1 MRVCKCGPGDAVLV
15 PEFICRDVLSSIHAV
30 GSTPVFYPVDR
41 SLSTM
46 SLPNSQHCKAVLA
59 VNYFGFAQDLVPF
72 REYCLRTGA
81 TLIEDNAHGFLS
93 KDTSGVLLGTRAD
106 LGITSIRKTFR
117 LVNGAALYFSG
128 VEYTSL
134 VAEQLEF
141 QNDAAPKGFLLRK
154 VSAQIQRSTK
164 IPTLSLF
171 QFTIRVMRL
180 IATGSRLPKSTQESE
195 TELPAP
201 VAPHRS
207 VNELIGS
214 LQPKGEVERRQKL
227 FAEVHNRV
235 KDLDIEVIFSDI
247 HPGVSPYGLAFIGDS
262 DSVDSVRNKLRGLS
276 VEVIHWPD
284 LPDAVNVPEDHFYRN
299 IWVVNF
305 L

>member
-1 MRVCKCGPGDAVLV
+1 MGL
-15 PEFICRDVLSSIHAV
+15 LN
-30 GSTPVFYPVDR
+30 
-41 SLSTM
+41 L
-46 SLPNSQHCKAVLA
+46 QQCKAVLA
-59 VNYFGFAQDLVPF
+59 VNYFGFAQDLTPF

-81 TLIEDNAHGFLS
+81 ALIEDNAHGFLS

-128 VEYTSL
+128 VKYSGL

-141 QNDAAPKGFLLRK
+141 QIGAAPKGFLLRK
-154 VSAQIQRSTK
+154 VSAQIQRSTM

-171 QFTIRVMRL
+171 QFTIRMMRL

-195 TELPAP
+195 TELPTP

-207 VNELIGS
+207 VHELIGS

-227 FAEVHNRV
+227 FAEVHKRV
-235 KDLDIEVIFSDI
+235 KGLDIEVIFTET
-247 HPGVSPYGLAFIGDS
+247 HTGVSPYGFALICDS
-262 DSVDSVRNKLRGLS
+262 DSVNSVRNKLRGLS

>member
-1 MRVCKCGPGDAVLV
+1 
-15 PEFICRDVLSSIHAV
+15 
-30 GSTPVFYPVDR
+30 
-41 SLSTM
+41 M
-46 SLPNSQHCKAVLA
+46 SLLNSQHCKAVLA
-59 VNYFGFAQDLVPF
+59 VNYFGFAQELAPF
-72 REYCLRTGA
+72 REYCSRTGA

-117 LVNGAALYFSG
+117 LVNGAALYFS
-128 VEYTSL
+128 
-134 VAEQLEF
+134 EQLEF
-141 QNDAAPKGFLLRK
+141 QNGAVPKGFLLRK

-171 QFTIRVMRL
+171 QLTIRMIRL
-180 IATGSRLPKSTQESE
+180 LATGSRLPKSTQESE
-195 TELPAP
+195 TELPTP

-207 VNELIGS
+207 VHELIRS
-214 LQPKGEVERRQKL
+214 LQPKVEVERRQKL
-227 FAEVHNRV
+227 FAEVHKRV
-235 KDLDIEVIFSDI
+235 KGLDIEVIFTET
-247 HPGVSPYGLAFIGDS
+247 HPGVSPYGFAFIGDS
-262 DSVDSVRNKLRGLS
+262 ESVNSVRNKLRGLS

>member
-1 MRVCKCGPGDAVLV
+1 MNLLD
-15 PEFICRDVLSSIHAV
+15 
-30 GSTPVFYPVDR
+30 
-41 SLSTM
+41 
-46 SLPNSQHCKAVLA
+46 SQQCKAVLA
-59 VNYFGFAQDLVPF
+59 VNYFGFAQDLTPF
-72 REYCLRTGA
+72 HEYCLRTGA

-117 LVNGAALYFSG
+117 LVNGAALYFSCAKYSG
-128 VEYTSL
+128 L

-141 QNDAAPKGFLLRK
+141 QNGAAPKGFTLRK

-171 QFTIRVMRL
+171 QFSIRMMRL

-195 TELPAP
+195 TELPTP
-201 VAPHRS
+201 VAPHHS
-207 VNELIGS
+207 LNELIGS
-214 LQPKGEVERRQKL
+214 LQPNVEVERRQKL
-227 FAEVHNRV
+227 FAEVHKRV
-235 KDLDIEVIFSDI
+235 KDLEIELIFSDI

-262 DSVDSVRNKLRGLS
+262 DSVNSVRNKLRGLS

-284 LPDAVNVPEDHFYRN
+284 LPDAVNVPENHFYRN

>member
-1 MRVCKCGPGDAVLV
+1 MNLLK
-15 PEFICRDVLSSIHAV
+15 
-30 GSTPVFYPVDR
+30 
-41 SLSTM
+41 
-46 SLPNSQHCKAVLA
+46 SQQCKAVLA
-59 VNYFGFAQDLVPF
+59 VNYFGFAQDLAPF

-128 VEYTSL
+128 VEYSSL

-164 IPTLSLF
+164 IPTLLLF
-171 QFTIRVMRL
+171 QFTIRMMRL
-180 IATGSRLPKSTQESE
+180 MATGSRLPKSTQESE
-195 TELPAP
+195 TELPTP

-207 VNELIGS
+207 VKELIGS

-227 FAEVHNRV
+227 FAEVHKRV
-235 KDLDIEVIFSDI
+235 KDLDIEVIFTET
-247 HPGVSPYGLAFIGDS
+247 HPGVSPYGFAFIGDS
-262 DSVDSVRNKLRGLS
+262 DSVNSVRNKLRGLS

>member
-1 MRVCKCGPGDAVLV
+1 
-15 PEFICRDVLSSIHAV
+15 
-30 GSTPVFYPVDR
+30 
-41 SLSTM
+41 M
-46 SLPNSQHCKAVLA
+46 SLLNSQQCKAVLA
-59 VNYFGFAQDLVPF
+59 VNYFGFALDLAPF

-141 QNDAAPKGFLLRK
+141 QNDAAPKGILLRK

-227 FAEVHNRV
+227 FAEVHKRV

-284 LPDAVNVPEDHFYRN
+284 LPDAVNVPEDHFYRT